1 MWHSYLLWDPIYIRK
16 VFFFKIKVLK
26 WFFLEYMMIVTPWN
40 QNLCMASFDI
50 SNMYTNIPTD
60 QLPDIISILC
70 NHYNIDPQLR
80 SEILHL
86 CKVVLSQNYF
96 TFLSSAYHQHNGL
109 AMGAPTSSIFFRKF
123 TYNIQKIHN
132 CLIFWHDTTSYP
144 RVLPICRWYSC
155 RLQFLR
161 YRYTDCTR
169 PIQWHFT
176 STVLHHGNGE
186 GKQHQLTE
194 YFHT

>member
-1 MWHSYLLWDPIYIRK
+1 
-16 VFFFKIKVLK
+16 
-26 WFFLEYMMIVTPWN
+26 MIVTPWN

-96 TFLSSAYHQHNGL
+96 TFLSSTYHQHNGL
-109 AMGAPTSSIFFRKF
+109 AMGAPTSSIFSEIYLQYSKDTQLLDILTRHDIISSGTSDMQMIFLSFTIPPIQIYRLYQTNSMTLHKHCPSPWKWRRK
-123 TYNIQKIHN
+123 
-132 CLIFWHDTTSYP
+132 TTSTY
-144 RVLPICRWYSC
+144 
-155 RLQFLR
+155 
-161 YRYTDCTR
+161 
-169 PIQWHFT
+169 
-176 STVLHHGNGE
+176 
-186 GKQHQLTE
+186 
-194 YFHT
+194 